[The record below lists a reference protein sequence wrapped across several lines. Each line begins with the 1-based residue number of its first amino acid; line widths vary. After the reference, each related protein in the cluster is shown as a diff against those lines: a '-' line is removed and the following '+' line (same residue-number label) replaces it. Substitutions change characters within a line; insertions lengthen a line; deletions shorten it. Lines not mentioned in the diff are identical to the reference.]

1 VTATNILQL
10 MDEIEMRHGINENRW
25 GILRDILETQ
35 KNHAMTQ
42 DVESTIPEIPKTD
55 EYERNQTTLYR

>member
-1 VTATNILQL
+1 MTATNILQL